1 MLDLS
6 TIFTAA
12 RSLTSPLL
20 FSLFHHTNRT
30 PTQSRYKHSWW
41 LQRRCMAAPVGP
53 ATTSSPSW
61 RMSRPPEARL
71 TVVRLLLVTTPTISV
86 LLTGWSWAAGPG
98 LSFTVSRLTFL
109 LSQLYNSR
117 KMRGTSCICFPG
129 NQYDNGHNNVCYVIP
144 GCLQLYMYCIVYH
157 ILEGEGKFS
166 FWSPDQTFF
175 IFYLQILARLYP
187 CSDCAEDMRSDLAES
202 PPRVTSASEF
212 SLWLCQLHNKVNIKL
227 GEFSAFTNIFWQQLF
242 FNICP
247 IQENR
252 SSTAAKYFSAGKT
265 GGMMAPVTD
274 FWPLEHCCSYCLIII
289 VQPSLKLDQKCLIFH
304 YKIKSAG
311 VSSMTLK

>member
-1 MLDLS
+1 
-6 TIFTAA
+6 
-12 RSLTSPLL
+12 
-20 FSLFHHTNRT
+20 
-30 PTQSRYKHSWW
+30 
-41 LQRRCMAAPVGP
+41 
-53 ATTSSPSW
+53 
-61 RMSRPPEARL
+61 
-71 TVVRLLLVTTPTISV
+71 
-86 LLTGWSWAAGPG
+86 
-98 LSFTVSRLTFL
+98 
-109 LSQLYNSR
+109 
-117 KMRGTSCICFPG
+117 
-129 NQYDNGHNNVCYVIP
+129 
-144 GCLQLYMYCIVYH
+144 MYCIVYH

-252 SSTAAKYFSAGKT
+252 SSTAAKYFSAGET

-289 VQPSLKLDQKCLIFH
+289 VQPSLKLDQKCLLFH

-311 VSSMTLK
+311 VFSVLSSTSLPFVPICLHGWLREGLEEEEKVKLLDSTLRGKKNQGFSPSEPNICVWLTDRTVHCTMYILVDYVLCVPYLHNM